1 MVPLLLHF
9 TYTSLAFGFMS
20 LGETVIYCGPE
31 GFLMWEI
38 SCVASM
44 SLMFFCVRA
53 VFIMDAPRHVFPHCM
68 LAITPLTGEC
78 GCCRGDQSL
87 H

>member
-44 SLMFFCVRA
+44 SLMFFWLKFKEIKSFVS
-53 VFIMDAPRHVFPHCM
+53 FKK
-68 LAITPLTGEC
+68 
-78 GCCRGDQSL
+78 QNL
-87 H
+87 HYYQLKRKEKEIV